1 MRIFIAGQKL
11 FGAGV
16 LKLCIDRGHEVVGVS
31 SPALSTDLLRAD
43 RLRAAAEQSGI
54 RWQPAGGLRA
64 DRLPDGTDLVISAH
78 SHEFI
83 GRPTRLK
90 ARLGAIGYHPSL
102 LPIHRGRDAVRWTIR
117 LRERITG
124 GSIYWLGDAVD
135 AGDIAAQ
142 EHVMVRPGD
151 TDEELWRRELYPL
164 GLYLFDRVLADLE
177 AGRIVRAP
185 QVEELSTWE
194 PSIGRAP
201 IFRPELP
208 LLGSIDGYE
217 VCRSLPTAQSRAR

>member
-1 MRIFIAGQKL
+1 MKLFIAGQKL
-11 FGAGV
+11 FGAEV
-16 LKLCIDRGHEVVGVS
+16 LRLCIDRGHEVLGVS
-31 SPALSTDLLRAD
+31 SPALSTDLSRAD
-43 RLRAAAEQSGI
+43 RLKAAAEQAGI
-54 RWQPAGGLRA
+54 RWQPPGDLRA

-83 GRPTRLK
+83 GRNTRLK

-102 LPIHRGRDAVRWTIR
+102 LPIHRGRDAVRWTIK

-124 GSIYWLGDAVD
+124 GSIYWLGDGVD

-142 EHVMVRPGD
+142 AHVLVRPDD
-151 TDEELWRRELYPL
+151 TAGELWRRELFPI

-177 AGRIVRAP
+177 TGLIVRVP
-185 QVEELSTWE
+185 QVEALSTWE

-208 LLGSIDGYE
+208 QLGSIDGFE
-217 VCRSLPTAQSRAR
+217 VHRNFPLPQNGAR